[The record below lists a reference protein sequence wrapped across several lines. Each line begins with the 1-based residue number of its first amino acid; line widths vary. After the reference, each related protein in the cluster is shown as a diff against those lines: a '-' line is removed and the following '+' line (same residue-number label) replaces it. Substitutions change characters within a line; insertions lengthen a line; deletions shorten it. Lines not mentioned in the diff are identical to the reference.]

1 MSRPRIVTREVVV
14 VAVLQALVLTI
25 LAAVLP
31 TWQDEEFTMATTAHG
46 VAYAIHRALTYE
58 LQAPLYF
65 ALLAALR
72 SLNGSVFYAREW
84 SVACQVATTFVCA
97 WIARRI
103 WPQRN
108 PWIFCGLVAL
118 NWFAFFAGLEIRTYA
133 LALLE
138 EATLLGCAFDG
149 FVLGTSLRARLAFV
163 VVAIVGLYTQYFI
176 AFDFAALFVAL
187 LIVRRFA
194 ALPAYIGSLAVA
206 LVAFSPL
213 ALVVRAQAGD
223 TLSTEGGTPGGLA
236 GVFLYPPNLV
246 LVHIFSDGRV
256 GHVAWIALFL
266 ALVIAAIVGQPR
278 LDARKW
284 ALVSLFV
291 VINLIYACLT
301 DVAKLHLE
309 FPRHFIALFLPQ
321 AMLAYVLVAGFTS
334 RFSARAGIVIA
345 CIFAIT
351 NGLSIVQTY
360 GSGAKKG
367 DSARVGALLTRDARP
382 GDAIAVYPGDAVPSV
397 ARYYHGT
404 LPIEGYPRAQ
414 DPNVYQIDAALVH
427 SEADANAAFDR
438 LPRAKRLW
446 FDTVVD
452 CGGNIHGCRYVRD
465 VIARR
470 FHVRSEHDFFHAD
483 VLELEPSAK

>member
-1 MSRPRIVTREVVV
+1 VSRPRIVTREVVV

-25 LAAVLP
+25 LAALLP

-46 VAYAIHRALTYE
+46 IAYAIHRALTYE

-65 ALLAALR
+65 AVLAALR
-72 SLNGSVFYAREW
+72 SVNGSVFYAREW
-84 SVACQVATTFVCA
+84 SVACQVATTFACA

-103 WPQRN
+103 WPHRN
-108 PWIFCGLVAL
+108 PWIFCALVAV
-118 NWFAFFAGLEIRTYA
+118 NWFSFFAGLEIRTYA

-138 EATLLGCAFDG
+138 EAVLLGCAIDG
-149 FVLGTSLRARLAFV
+149 FLLGTSLRARLAFV
-163 VVAIVGLYTQYFI
+163 LVAVVGLYTQYFI
-176 AFDFAALFVAL
+176 AFDFAAFFVAL
-187 LIVRRFA
+187 LIARRFA
-194 ALPAYIGSLAVA
+194 ALPAYLGSLAVA
-206 LVAFSPL
+206 LVAFAPL
-213 ALVVRAQAGD
+213 ALFVRTQASD
-223 TLSTEGGTPGGLA
+223 TLSIEGGASVGFGGM
-236 GVFLYPPNLV
+236 FLHPSNLV
-246 LVHIFSDGRV
+246 LVHIFSDGRI

-266 ALVIAAIVGQPR
+266 ALIVAAIVGRPR

-284 ALVSLFV
+284 AFISLFV
-291 VINLIYACLT
+291 VTDLIYAYLF

-334 RFSARAGIVIA
+334 RFATRAGVAIA

-351 NGLSIVQTY
+351 NSLSIVETY
-360 GSGAKKG
+360 GSGAKEG

-397 ARYYHGT
+397 LRYYHGT
-404 LPIEGYPRAQ
+404 LPIAGYPRTQ

-446 FDTVVD
+446 FDTVLD
-452 CGGNIHGCRYVRD
+452 CSGNIHGCRYVRD
-465 VIARR
+465 AIARR
-470 FHVRSEHDFFHAD
+470 FRVRSEYDFFRAD
-483 VLELEPSAK
+483 VLELEPIAK

>member
-14 VAVLQALVLTI
+14 VAVLQALALTT
-25 LAAVLP
+25 LAAILP

-46 VAYAIHRALTYE
+46 IAYAIHRALTYE

-72 SLNGSVFYAREW
+72 SIDGSVFFAREW

-108 PWIFCGLVAL
+108 PWIFCALVAF

-138 EATLLGCAFDG
+138 EAALLACAIDG
-149 FVLGTSLRARLAFV
+149 FVLGTSVRARLAFV
-163 VVAIVGLYTQYFI
+163 LVAVAGLYTQYFI

-187 LIVRRFA
+187 LIARRFA
-194 ALPAYIGSLAVA
+194 TLPVYIGSLAVA
-206 LVAFSPL
+206 LVAFAPL
-213 ALVVRAQAGD
+213 ALFVRTQASD
-223 TLSTEGGTPGGLA
+223 TLSIEGGAPAGFGGM
-236 GVFLYPPNLV
+236 FLHPSNLV

-256 GHVAWIALFL
+256 GQVVWIALFVSL
-266 ALVIAAIVGQPR
+266 IVAAIVGQPR
-278 LDARKW
+278 LDAKKW
-284 ALVSLFV
+284 AYVSLFL
-291 VINLIYACLT
+291 VIDLIYACLT

-321 AMLAYVLVAGFTS
+321 AMLAYVLVSGFTS
-334 RFSARAGIVIA
+334 RFATGAGVAIA
-345 CIFAIT
+345 CTFAVT
-351 NGLSIVQTY
+351 NGASIFQTY
-360 GSGAKKG
+360 HSGAKQG

-397 ARYYHGT
+397 ARYYRGT

-446 FDTVVD
+446 FDTVLD
-452 CGGNIHGCRYVRD
+452 CGDNVHGCRYVRD

-470 FHVRSEHDFFHAD
+470 FRVRSEHDFFHAE